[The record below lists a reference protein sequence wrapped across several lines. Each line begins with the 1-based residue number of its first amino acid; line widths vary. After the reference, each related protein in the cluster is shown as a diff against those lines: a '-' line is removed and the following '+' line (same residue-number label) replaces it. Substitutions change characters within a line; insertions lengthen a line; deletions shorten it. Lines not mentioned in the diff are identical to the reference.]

1 MSDLNVEQARYNM
14 IEQQVRTW
22 EVLDQRVLDVMS
34 AVPRE
39 RFVPEQYR
47 ALAFADIQIPI
58 GEGQVMMEPK
68 LEGRLLQTLGL
79 QPTDQVLE
87 IGTGSGYVTACLA
100 KLAAKVVTVE
110 RSETLSQAAQARLE
124 ELGIRNVLFR
134 VGDAADNW
142 TGYGTFDA
150 IALTGACPEV
160 PEAYK
165 HLLKVGGRLFVVVGE
180 DPIMEALLIIR
191 LGEQEWSS
199 ESLFDTKLPLLE
211 GIRPEPH
218 FVF

>member
-87 IGTGSGYVTACLA
+87 IGTGSGYLTACLA
-100 KLAAKVVTVE
+100 KLAGEVVTVE
-110 RSETLSQAAQARLE
+110 RSEALSTAAQARLE
-124 ELGIRNVLFR
+124 ELGIRNVAFR
-134 VGDAADNW
+134 VGDAADSW
-142 TGYGTFDA
+142 TGYGPFDA

-160 PEAYK
+160 PEDYK

>member
-1 MSDLNVEQARYNM
+1 MSELNVEQARYNM

-39 RFVPEQYR
+39 QFVPEQYR
-47 ALAFADIQIPI
+47 ALAFADVQLPI

-68 LEGRLLQTLGL
+68 LEGRLLQALGL

-87 IGTGSGYVTACLA
+87 IGTGSGYLTACLA
-100 KLAAKVVTVE
+100 KLSAQVVTVE
-110 RSETLSQAAQARLE
+110 RSEALSSAAQARLE
-124 ELGIRNVLFR
+124 ALGIRNVLFR
-134 VGDAADNW
+134 VGDAADSW
-142 TGYGTFDA
+142 TGYGPFDA
-150 IALTGACPEV
+150 IALTGACPQV

-165 HLLKVGGRLFVVVGE
+165 HLLNVGGRLFVVVGA
-180 DPIMEALLIIR
+180 DPIMEALLITR

-211 GIRPEPH
+211 GVQPEQH